1 MSTIHDVTAMTWER
15 FRELFYG
22 KYFTDA
28 MRASR
33 RVEFANLKQD
43 EMSVAE
49 YIRKFDELS
58 RYAPHMVATNELKV
72 DQFMQGLRKTIVRDL
87 KSGGIRGVP
96 FAQIADRA
104 LDAEQAERDVLDEE
118 KIRRER
124 QAREMQRGFRP
135 GFQANRGEQ
144 TQFQRPQ
151 DMKRRGV
158 PTQQPRPDQGKRPRI
173 DQGTPTAG
181 LLQCKLCGKNHIGEC
196 RRAARLCFICGKSG
210 HFIKDCPKAASDQ
223 KKPGGRLYAMTGTE
237 TDTGLET
244 EADPSIITGEILI
257 SGIIAHALIDSGS
270 THSHASLT
278 FVRRL
283 GRPIDQM
290 STPFGATLPS
300 GEVMYSDNIL
310 KACSVMVVDRE
321 LFADLIVLDMND
333 YEIILGLDWLSK
345 YFAKIDCKKKMVIF
359 HPKLHFYSVAS
370 YK

>member
-1 MSTIHDVTAMTWER
+1 M
-15 FRELFYG
+15 
-22 KYFTDA
+22 
-28 MRASR
+28 
-33 RVEFANLKQD
+33 
-43 EMSVAE
+43 
-49 YIRKFDELS
+49 
-58 RYAPHMVATNELKV
+58 
-72 DQFMQGLRKTIVRDL
+72 
-87 KSGGIRGVP
+87 
-96 FAQIADRA
+96 
-104 LDAEQAERDVLDEE
+104 
-118 KIRRER
+118 
-124 QAREMQRGFRP
+124 
-135 GFQANRGEQ
+135 
-144 TQFQRPQ
+144 
-151 DMKRRGV
+151 
-158 PTQQPRPDQGKRPRI
+158 
-173 DQGTPTAG
+173 
-181 LLQCKLCGKNHIGEC
+181 
-196 RRAARLCFICGKSG
+196 
-210 HFIKDCPKAASDQ
+210 
-223 KKPGGRLYAMTGTE
+223 TE

-244 EADPSIITGEILI
+244 EADPSVITGEILI